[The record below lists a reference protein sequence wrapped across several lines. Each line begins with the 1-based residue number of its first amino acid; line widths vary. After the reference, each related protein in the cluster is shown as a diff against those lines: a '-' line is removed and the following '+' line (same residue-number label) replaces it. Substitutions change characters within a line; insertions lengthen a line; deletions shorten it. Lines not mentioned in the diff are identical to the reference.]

1 MPTYF
6 LEFLRIAFGVLTGGV
21 IGFAFGLL
29 QNAALRRHEQL
40 ERTGQLKHIWSLMP
54 RSGARV
60 AYLLLV
66 LALVQIVCPL
76 LFTDGVQWTV
86 SAGVGLG
93 YGWTLFQTLRHRL
106 KTNAL

>member
-1 MPTYF
+1 MSMHF
-6 LEFLRIAFGVLTGGV
+6 LESLRIAVGVLTGGG
-21 IGFAFGLL
+21 IGYAFGLL
-29 QNAALRRHEQL
+29 QNVALRQHEQL
-40 ERTGQLKHIWSLMP
+40 ERTGQLKNVWSLMP
-54 RSGARV
+54 RAGARV

-93 YGWTLFQTLRHRL
+93 YGWTLFQTLRLRL